1 MSNPLATRT
10 GRVADKVALVTGGAS
25 GIGRATALLLAA
37 EGAAIAVA
45 DIDNAGAQATVQQ
58 IHKQGGCAV
67 AYHLDVTD
75 ESAWPAV
82 MLRLLAEFG
91 QLDIAVNSAGIAFSR
106 PVADTS
112 LADWRRVQA
121 INLDGVFLGTQAAIR
136 AMRSQ
141 GRGSIVNLSAATGIR
156 ALPGAG
162 AYGVSK
168 AGVCMLTR
176 VAALE
181 CAQEGTQIRV
191 NAVLPSVVKT
201 DIWKSMGSFREM
213 IQKERGNEDAVFQ
226 AIGQKVPLKRYAEP
240 EEVARAVLY
249 LASDD
254 AAYVTGTELIID
266 GGFTA

>member
-1 MSNPLATRT
+1 MTNQSRDRFT
-10 GRVADKVALVTGGAS
+10 DKVALVTGGAS
-25 GIGRATALLLAA
+25 GIGRATALMLAA
-37 EGAAIAVA
+37 EGAAVAVA
-45 DIDNAGAQATVQQ
+45 DIDNAGAQATAQQ

-75 ESAWPAV
+75 ESAWSPI
-82 MLRLLAEFG
+82 MNRLLAEFG
-91 QLDIAVNSAGIAFSR
+91 QLDVAVNSAGVAFSR

-112 LADWRRVQA
+112 FADWKRVLT
-121 INLDGVFLGTQAAIR
+121 INLDGVFLGTREAIR

-191 NAVLPSVVKT
+191 NSGLPANIKT
-201 DIWKSMGSFREM
+201 PIWKGMSFFRQAIE
-213 IQKERGNEDAVFQ
+213 IDGNSEDAAFQ
-226 AIGQKVPLKRYAEP
+226 ALAQHVPLKLCAEP
-240 EEVARAVLY
+240 EEVAKAVLY

-254 AAYVTGTELIID
+254 ARFVTGTDLVID
-266 GGFTA
+266 GGYAA

>member
-1 MSNPLATRT
+1 MTDQSPARF
-10 GRVADKVALVTGGAS
+10 ADKVALVVGGAS

-37 EGAAIAVA
+37 EGAAVAVA
-45 DIDNAGAQATVQQ
+45 DLDTSGAQATVQQ

-67 AYHLDVTD
+67 AYHLDVSD
-75 ESAWPAV
+75 ESAWAPV
-82 MLRLLAEFG
+82 MRRLLAEFG
-91 QLDIAVNSAGIAFSR
+91 QLDIAVNSAGIAFTS

-112 LADWRRVQA
+112 LADWRRVLA

-136 AMRSQ
+136 AMRPL
-141 GRGSIVNLSAATGIR
+141 GRGSIINLSAATGIK

-168 AGVCMLTR
+168 AGVCMVTR

-191 NAVLPSVVKT
+191 NSVLPANIKT
-201 DIWKSMGSFREM
+201 PIWNGMGYFREFVH
-213 IQKERGNEDAVFQ
+213 KEGEKAAFQ
-226 AIGQKVPLKRYAEP
+226 ALAQHVPLKRCAEP

-254 AAYVTGTELIID
+254 AIFVTGTELVID
-266 GGFTA
+266 GGYTA